1 MGFPEAIGALARI
14 FRQAGATWTIPS
26 AGFEATNVGVQ
37 MGSRDVAAELLSR
50 IVGAA
55 ERLKVKCVIS
65 PECGHA
71 YSALR
76 WEGPN
81 LLGRRYGF
89 EVVQI
94 TELLDRFVREG
105 RLRLRGKDA
114 RRLTFHDPCQLV
126 RRGGI
131 LEAPRRLMDG
141 VSANTVEMPGAGAA
155 NFCCGGG
162 GGVSAIHRAEG
173 LRFAAFEIKKQQIDA
188 TGAEAV
194 VTACGNCRNVLEEAI
209 EHYDMTMPVLGLTE
223 LVAQYLEPEA
233 DAR

>member
-1 MGFPEAIGALARI
+1 
-14 FRQAGATWTIPS
+14 
-26 AGFEATNVGVQ
+26 
-37 MGSRDVAAELLSR
+37 VAVALLSR
-50 IVGAA
+50 IVDAA
-55 ERLKVKCVIS
+55 ERLKVKTVIS

-94 TELLDRFVREG
+94 SELLDRFVSEG
-105 RLRLRGKDA
+105 RLRMHGKDA

-126 RRGGI
+126 RRGGLI
-131 LEAPRRLMDG
+131 EAPRRLAG
-141 VSANTVEMPGAGAA
+141 EVSANLVDMPGSGTAS
-155 NFCCGGG
+155 FCCGGG

-173 LRFAAFEIKKQQIDA
+173 LRFAAFEIKKLQIDA

-194 VTACGNCRNVLEEAI
+194 VTACANCRNVLEEAI
-209 EHYDMTMPVLGLTE
+209 EHYGMTLPVLGLTE

-233 DAR
+233 RDA